1 MASKNIILRKKVED
15 QIIDLY
21 IKTIASQVDAIYRSE
36 TKDLNSV
43 LAAIAGE
50 IDLKAAT
57 TDVDALKKRL
67 DTYFEGDLDASL
79 DTLKE
84 LQDYLHTHEEAY
96 QALVKIANGKVDA
109 VEGKSL
115 ISDELITKITD
126 LYTKAD
132 LDKKLEAMVTATT
145 EAKSVADAAKT
156 AAETNAT
163 SIAKNTENITKNVEA
178 ITALQNTVAANGKV
192 ILSSTVPDDLTEN
205 DLLLF
210 EVPNP
215 TTGEGTEET
224 V

>member
-15 QIIDLY
+15 QLIDLY
-21 IKTIASQVDAIYRSE
+21 IKTLASQVDAIYRSE
-36 TKDLNSV
+36 TKDLNTV

-50 IDLKAAT
+50 IDLKAAA

-109 VEGKSL
+109 EEGKSL

-126 LYTKAD
+126 LYSKTD
-132 LDKKLEAMVTATT
+132 LDKKLEEMVAATT
-145 EAKSVADAAKT
+145 EAKGVADAAKA
-156 AAETNAT
+156 AAEKNA
-163 SIAKNTENITKNVEA
+163 ENITKNAEA
-178 ITALQNTVAANGKV
+178 ITALQNTVAANGRV
-192 ILSSTVPDDLTEN
+192 ILSSTVPEDLTEN

-210 EVPNP
+210 EVADP
-215 TTGEGTEET
+215 TQSTDDGE
-224 V
+224 

>member
-15 QIIDLY
+15 QLIDLY
-21 IKTIASQVDAIYRSE
+21 IKTLASQVDAIYRSE

-50 IDLKAAT
+50 IDLKAAA

-84 LQDYLHTHEEAY
+84 LQDYLHNHEEAY

-109 VEGKSL
+109 EEGKSL
-115 ISDELITKITD
+115 ISDELINKITD
-126 LYTKAD
+126 LYSKAD
-132 LDKKLEAMVTATT
+132 LDKKLEEMVAATT
-145 EAKSVADAAKT
+145 EAKGVADAAKT
-156 AAETNAT
+156 AAEKNA
-163 SIAKNTENITKNVEA
+163 ENITKNAEA
-178 ITALQNTVAANGKV
+178 ITALQNTVAANGRV
-192 ILSSTVPDDLTEN
+192 ILSSTVPEDLTEN

-210 EVPNP
+210 EVADP
-215 TTGEGTEET
+215 TQSTEDGE
-224 V
+224 

>member
-15 QIIDLY
+15 QLIDLY
-21 IKTIASQVDAIYRSE
+21 IKTLASQVDAIYRSE

-50 IDLKAAT
+50 IDLKAAA
-57 TDVDALKKRL
+57 TDVDDLKKRL

-84 LQDYLHTHEEAY
+84 LQDYLHNHEEAY

-109 VEGKSL
+109 EEGKSL

-126 LYTKAD
+126 LYSKAD
-132 LDKKLEAMVTATT
+132 LDKKLEEMVAATT
-145 EAKSVADAAKT
+145 EAKGVADAAKA
-156 AAETNAT
+156 AAEKNA
-163 SIAKNTENITKNVEA
+163 EA
-178 ITALQNTVAANGKV
+178 ITALQNTVAANGRV
-192 ILSSTVPDDLTEN
+192 ILSSTVPEDLTEN

-210 EVPNP
+210 EVADP
-215 TTGEGTEET
+215 TQSTDDGE
-224 V
+224 